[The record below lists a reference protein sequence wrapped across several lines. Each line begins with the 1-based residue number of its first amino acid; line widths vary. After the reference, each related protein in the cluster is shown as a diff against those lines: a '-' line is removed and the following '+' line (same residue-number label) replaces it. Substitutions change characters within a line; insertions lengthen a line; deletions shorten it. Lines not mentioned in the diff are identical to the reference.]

1 MLDLVRLFVGGIG
14 IAGFFYLARRIPPL
28 LRARTEW
35 ANRVGAATR
44 YEAWRGTPGSG
55 PDLADRLDI
64 SPSTL
69 SRILNGK
76 MDISYEMA
84 VRLSAVLG
92 RTAESWINLQAAY
105 SLEKAKSKIDTRSL
119 KPLAFA

>member
-14 IAGFFYLARRIPPL
+14 IAGFVYLARRLPPV

-55 PDLADRLDI
+55 PDLADRLEGELI
-64 SPSTL
+64 ANRFRRLVGVGVASL
-69 SRILNGK
+69 AGIL
-76 MDISYEMA
+76 
-84 VRLSAVLG
+84 
-92 RTAESWINLQAAY
+92 
-105 SLEKAKSKIDTRSL
+105 
-119 KPLAFA
+119 LALLT

>member
-14 IAGFFYLARRIPPL
+14 IAGFVYLALRVPPL

-55 PDLADRLDI
+55 PDLADRLEGELI
-64 SPSTL
+64 ANRLRRLVGVGVASL
-69 SRILNGK
+69 AGIL
-76 MDISYEMA
+76 
-84 VRLSAVLG
+84 
-92 RTAESWINLQAAY
+92 
-105 SLEKAKSKIDTRSL
+105 
-119 KPLAFA
+119 LALLT

>member
-14 IAGFFYLARRIPPL
+14 IAGFIYLARRLPPL

-55 PDLADRLDI
+55 PDLADRLEGELI
-64 SPSTL
+64 ANRFRRLVGVGVASL
-69 SRILNGK
+69 AGIL
-76 MDISYEMA
+76 
-84 VRLSAVLG
+84 
-92 RTAESWINLQAAY
+92 
-105 SLEKAKSKIDTRSL
+105 
-119 KPLAFA
+119 LALLT

>member
-14 IAGFFYLARRIPPL
+14 VAGFIYLARRLPLL

-55 PDLADRLDI
+55 PDLADRLEGELI
-64 SPSTL
+64 ANRLRRLVGVGIASL
-69 SRILNGK
+69 AGIL
-76 MDISYEMA
+76 
-84 VRLSAVLG
+84 
-92 RTAESWINLQAAY
+92 
-105 SLEKAKSKIDTRSL
+105 
-119 KPLAFA
+119 LALLT

>member
-14 IAGFFYLARRIPPL
+14 IAGFIYLARQLPPL

-55 PDLADRLDI
+55 PDLADRLEGELI
-64 SPSTL
+64 ANRLRRLIGVGVASL
-69 SRILNGK
+69 AGIL
-76 MDISYEMA
+76 
-84 VRLSAVLG
+84 
-92 RTAESWINLQAAY
+92 
-105 SLEKAKSKIDTRSL
+105 
-119 KPLAFA
+119 LALLT

>member
-14 IAGFFYLARRIPPL
+14 IAGFVYLAGRLPPL

-55 PDLADRLDI
+55 PDLADRLEGELI
-64 SPSTL
+64 ANRLRRLVEVGVASL
-69 SRILNGK
+69 AGIL
-76 MDISYEMA
+76 
-84 VRLSAVLG
+84 
-92 RTAESWINLQAAY
+92 
-105 SLEKAKSKIDTRSL
+105 
-119 KPLAFA
+119 LALLT

>member
-14 IAGFFYLARRIPPL
+14 IAGFVYLALRLPPL

-55 PDLADRLDI
+55 PDLADRLEGELI
-64 SPSTL
+64 NNRLRRLIGVGVASL
-69 SRILNGK
+69 AGIL
-76 MDISYEMA
+76 
-84 VRLSAVLG
+84 
-92 RTAESWINLQAAY
+92 
-105 SLEKAKSKIDTRSL
+105 
-119 KPLAFA
+119 LALLT